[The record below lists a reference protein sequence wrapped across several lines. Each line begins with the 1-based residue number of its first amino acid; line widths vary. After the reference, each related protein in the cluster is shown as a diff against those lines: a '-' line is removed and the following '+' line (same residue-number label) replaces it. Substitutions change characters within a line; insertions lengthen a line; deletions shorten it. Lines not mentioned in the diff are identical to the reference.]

1 MAILLRQV
9 FPKGNSKLDDF
20 VKRPIPALRFISPAL
35 RSRRWRDKYA
45 SRHLA
50 CGGTRLDL
58 GLFTK
63 SSKRMTFY
71 ESITLHKRKNAF
83 PTAAWLKKYLKF
95 APVRPID
102 NPKPSAAGTVA
113 GRSLG
118 AAMRRVAGNTH
129 NLIYYLQTA

>member
-1 MAILLRQV
+1 LT
-9 FPKGNSKLDDF
+9 LDDF
-20 VKRPIPALRFISPAL
+20 VRRPISALRIISLAL
-35 RSRRWRDKYA
+35 RRTVSTPRATRFA
-45 SRHLA
+45 
-50 CGGTRLDL
+50 RLDL